1 MRIPIAA
8 ALLVSLAGPA
18 SATPADSKTGEMKP
32 KPNSVSNAYDVFD
45 NSLSR
50 PVARVFDLPRW
61 ARRATGHPREAANV
75 DAADQVRLPSTW
87 WQPRVGFRTV
97 TPAQMLRGP
106 GPGTGPAGT
115 HWIVTHTK
123 DHGVTPGFQIKD
135 EDGKSFLLKFDPPDW
150 PEMAS
155 GAAVVGAKLFWAAGY
170 NVPDDAIAVFSLDD
184 LSIAKGA
191 TYTDGRRRKHPMTRA
206 YLEKLLARA
215 ARRPDGKYRCIASRF
230 LEGAPLGPF
239 SYQGRRHDDPED
251 LIPHELRRE
260 LRGLWVLCAWT
271 NHSDSRGPNSLD
283 TWVTE
288 GGRSFVR
295 HHLIDFSGILGAG
308 PAGPHTYATGTEYY
322 VDPGIL
328 FRQMSTLGLARFQW
342 ESCVDPHL
350 PAVGFVDGDRTF
362 DPDRWRP
369 DYPNPAFDD
378 RTARDA
384 RWGARIVAGM
394 NDELI
399 RAAVGAAHYSDPR
412 AADYLVRVLIERR
425 DRIVSTWLGE
435 NAKPREIVSR

>member
-1 MRIPIAA
+1 MKSLIIPAGLLVLAATSPMAA
-8 ALLVSLAGPA
+8 A
-18 SATPADSKTGEMKP
+18 ADGAKMPKP
-32 KPNSVSNAYDVFD
+32 KPNTVSNAYDVFD
-45 NSLSR
+45 NSISR

-61 ARRATGHPREAANV
+61 GRRATGDPREAANV

-97 TPAQMLRGP
+97 TPQQMLVGP
-106 GPGTGPAGT
+106 GPGTGPVGR
-115 HWIVTHTK
+115 HWSVTHTK

-135 EDGKSFLLKFDPPDW
+135 ETGQGFLLKFDPPKY
-150 PEMAS
+150 PEMS
-155 GAAVVGAKLFWAAGY
+155 TGAAVIGAKLFWAAGY

-184 LSIAKGA
+184 LTIAKGA
-191 TYTDGRRRKHPMTRA
+191 TYKDGKHRKHPMTRA
-206 YLEKLLARA
+206 YLEKLLTRA
-215 ARRPDGKYRCIASRF
+215 ARQPDGRYRCVASRL
-230 LEGAPLGPF
+230 LEGQPLGPF

-283 TWVTE
+283 TWVTA

-328 FRQMSTLGLARFQW
+328 FRQAVTLGLAPFQW
-342 ESCVDPHL
+342 ERCVDPNL
-350 PAVGFVDGDRTF
+350 PAVGFVDDDTTF

-378 RTARDA
+378 RTRRDA
-384 RWGARIVAGM
+384 QWGARIVAGF
-394 NDELI
+394 NDDLI

-412 AADYLVRVLIERR
+412 AAAYLTHVLMTRR
-425 DRIVSTWLGE
+425 DRIVSEWLGE